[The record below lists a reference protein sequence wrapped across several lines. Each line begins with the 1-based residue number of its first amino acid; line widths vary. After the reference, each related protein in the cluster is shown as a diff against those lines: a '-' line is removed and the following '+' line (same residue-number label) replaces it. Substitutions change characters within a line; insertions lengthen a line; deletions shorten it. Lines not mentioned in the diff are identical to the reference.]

1 MSTESTERTR
11 YWKAGDDVGIETT
24 TTWTDSDGGRTT
36 GVVGAAPDG
45 ARIIDQSEHD
55 RIVDAQNMDRAIFE
69 DRART
74 EILKRVADK
83 KSALDKLTQLGLTP
97 DQARALTS

>member
-1 MSTESTERTR
+1 MSTEETTRTR
-11 YWKAGDDVGIETT
+11 YWKAGDDVGVETT
-24 TTWTDSDGGRTT
+24 TTWVDSDGGRSVGT
-36 GVVGAAPDG
+36 VGAPPDG

-55 RIVDAQNMDRAIFE
+55 RIVDQQNMDRAIFE

-74 EILKRVADK
+74 EILQRVADK
-83 KSALDKLTQLGLTP
+83 KSAIDKLTQLGLTP